1 MVANQGKITTLND
14 GISGTTGIID
24 GTDKMHS
31 GILKALFAIASG
43 SRVIECGDFTED
55 TTGSFTTYTLA
66 ADIIY
71 TSLGSENTIRANQTV
86 TMTAAN
92 ASNTRHDLIYIDT
105 DSTMKI
111 KTGNDSATS
120 IVPELDTGEVPVAL
134 IEVVGGSADD
144 ASHKVQLYLTEINF
158 RDATLIRVKAA
169 SGATIS
175 KGQALYISGTHN
187 ANVAEVDLA
196 MADSSSTMPCIG
208 VAYSDL
214 ASGEEGFAVVLGKA
228 NGIAANFT
236 AGDILYV
243 SPTVAGGLTNTKP
256 TSASHLIQ
264 NVGILF
270 QAHASNASVK
280 ITGVGRTN
288 DIPNTFSLSSITL
301 DSADKVVIMDAD
313 NADKLSYVTAGD
325 VGNLGKQNLQ
335 GVTDEGALTS
345 SDIEAA
351 SFTKTGGTSAQFLKA
366 DGSVDSN
373 TYITGYT
380 ETQDLQ
386 DVTDIDATT
395 TNSITTGGLTNNGKQ
410 IFNIREVTASNFG
423 VGFPIEYRS
432 YYINEPS
439 GGIVM
444 EAGTEGQIINIKN
457 INSVPLVLNF
467 ASNPIEQS
475 NLSNDH
481 RLTPSNIVTLQQWEG
496 ISLQYV
502 NDGVTGPPSWY
513 IVDTDETG
521 GGGAEVNDLTAS
533 VTWANVPDAN
543 ITESSVTQHREAI
556 QDRVIVETGNDSPAA
571 SAAESGNYF
580 YRASGETAT
589 FTIPADSYV
598 GEYYVLMNNSGSAV
612 TIASTGGD
620 TLIGSTSISDGSAA
634 TVICVAANTWFVVG

>member
-1 MVANQGKITTLND
+1 MAELNPHYISELNTGATLTQIQD
-14 GISGTTGIID
+14 SVDYPHTG
-24 GTDKMHS
+24 
-31 GILKALFAIASG
+31 LFKALMQSASG
-43 SRVIECGDFTED
+43 CFVVKNNTNDFDITQSGSNPVVTVAQGSYLDNGELK
-55 TTGSFTTYTLA
+55 TT
-66 ADIIY
+66 
-71 TSLGSENTIRANQTV
+71 
-86 TMTAAN
+86 
-92 ASNTRHDLIYIDT
+92 
-105 DSTMKI
+105 
-111 KTGNDSATS
+111 
-120 IVPELDTGEVPVAL
+120 
-134 IEVVGGSADD
+134 GGSATFNIADFTFTTSK
-144 ASHKVQLYLTEINF
+144 AYYLIVI
-158 RDATLIRVKAA
+158 D
-169 SGATIS
+169 S
-175 KGQALYISGTHN
+175 SGTVSLRIPTG
-187 ANVAEVDLA
+187 ANRVANHENGDTIIAMLEIADDTVWGSRKIQFLTSSKTKNSLSLA
-196 MADSSSTMPCIG
+196 RDVSGVYTEMGSITAD
-208 VAYSDL
+208 
-214 ASGEEGFAVVLGKA
+214 A
-228 NGIAANFT
+228 NGVTITGLHKLDTLPTATVDSANSKIIIQDGDNSDEIRTIT
-236 AGDILYV
+236 AG
-243 SPTVAGGLTNTKP
+243 
-256 TSASHLIQ
+256 
-264 NVGILF
+264 NVG
-270 QAHASNASVK
+270 
-280 ITGVGRTN
+280 
-288 DIPNTFSLSSITL
+288 D
-301 DSADKVVIMDAD
+301 
-313 NADKLSYVTAGD
+313 
-325 VGNLGKQNLQ
+325 LGKQDLQ
-335 GVTDEGALTS
+335 GVTDEGAVTS
-345 SDIEAA
+345 NGIQANSFTGN
-351 SFTKTGGTSAQFLKA
+351 SFTKIGGTPAQFLKA

-373 TYITGYT
+373 TYLTSYT

-386 DVTDIDATT
+386 DVTDEGATT
-395 TNSITTGGLTNNGKQ
+395 THSITTGGLTNNGKE
-410 IFNIREVTASNFG
+410 IFDIREVNATNFG

-481 RLTPSNIVTLQQWEG
+481 RLTPANIVTLQQWEG
-496 ISLQYV
+496 ITLQYV

-513 IVDTDETG
+513 IVDTDES
-521 GGGAEVNDLTAS
+521 GGAEVNDLTAS